1 MGIESGLL
9 EQINIFYQEL
19 SELKKQVLKQ
29 HRINEA
35 QLKILTEL
43 KIEALS
49 LKKLALSLTTE
60 KSTLSRQVA
69 SLVKSGWL
77 IKDQSADKRMQFI
90 SLTVFGKESLTKIEE
105 QLEQPWTS
113 LFHTWSEEE
122 KQLLSILL
130 GRVARSLHQQKKVEE

>member
-1 MGIESGLL
+1 M
-9 EQINIFYQEL
+9 
-19 SELKKQVLKQ
+19 
-29 HRINEA
+29 
-35 QLKILTEL
+35 
-43 KIEALS
+43 
-49 LKKLALSLTTE
+49 KKLALSLTTE

-130 GRVARSLHQQKKVEE
+130 GRVARSLHQQKKVDE